1 MASSVLCI
9 GVANVDV
16 IAHVD
21 TGFLVRHR
29 IDKGTSTLMR
39 AADILTLT
47 GDLKSPVSIPGG
59 CAANTACGVG
69 LCGIETSFAGMIHD
83 DFYGEIF
90 RNGFAPYNVTFRGAV
105 NTEKSTS
112 LCLTLVTPDKERSF
126 VFSPDAASWF
136 LSEDNL
142 PDLESGRSTI
152 VYTEANLF
160 RMTAGTTRQSMV
172 HAVIDKY
179 HGADA
184 KIMLNLI
191 DTEITVHQRQVIF
204 DLIRQKK
211 IACILSNIEELM
223 ALFSADTPDQA
234 FEAASKIQQLFATTL
249 GKDGAVLIHDGK
261 IEKIEPVFVPHE
273 DVQDLIGAGDQF
285 AAGFIAGIAAGK
297 SPLDAARQGTVKASE
312 IILVPGAR
320 PKTA

>member
-1 MASSVLCI
+1 MTSSVLCI

-21 TGFLVRHR
+21 TGFLVLHR

-39 AADILTLT
+39 AADILALA
-47 GDLKSPVSIPGG
+47 GDLKSPISIPGG
-59 CAANTACGVG
+59 CAANTACGVS

-83 DFYGEIF
+83 DFYGDIF
-90 RNGFAPYNVTFRGAV
+90 RNGFVPYNVAFRGAI
-105 NTEKSTS
+105 NAEKSTS
-112 LCLTLVTPDKERSF
+112 LCLTLVTPDKDRSF

-136 LSEDNL
+136 LSESDL
-142 PDLESGRSTI
+142 PDLEAGRSTI

-179 HGADA
+179 HGTDT

-204 DLIRQKK
+204 DLILQGKL
-211 IACILSNIEELM
+211 ACVISNIEELM
-223 ALFSADTPDQA
+223 ALFSADSPEQA
-234 FEAASKIQQLFATTL
+234 FQSAAALPQLFATTL
-249 GKDGAVLIHDGK
+249 GKDGAVLIREGH
-261 IEKIEPVFVPHE
+261 IERVEPVFVPHE

-320 PKTA
+320 PKTV